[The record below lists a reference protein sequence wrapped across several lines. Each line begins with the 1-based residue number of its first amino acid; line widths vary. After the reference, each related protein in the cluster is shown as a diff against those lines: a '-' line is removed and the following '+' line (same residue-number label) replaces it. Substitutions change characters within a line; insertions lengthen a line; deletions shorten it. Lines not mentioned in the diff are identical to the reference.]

1 MTSFHFRDYNR
12 KIGRRHLITPLSG
25 NLAITQRREA
35 PANSLNSGAL
45 YFAGISYYSFPV
57 LRGQR
62 LETRLTQSPDVT
74 TRVFNMAA
82 FQGLSQIGQ
91 ISLVIIAIFLFN
103 LYIATASTIRGVALT
118 SK

>member
-1 MTSFHFRDYNR
+1 MASFHFRDYNR

-25 NLAITQRREA
+25 NLAIKQRRKA

-62 LETRLTQSPDVT
+62 LETRLTQSPDDTCIQHGGVPW
-74 TRVFNMAA
+74 
-82 FQGLSQIGQ
+82 L
-91 ISLVIIAIFLFN
+91 ISNGENFSSYNCDFSI
-103 LYIATASTIRGVALT
+103 
-118 SK
+118 